1 MKLSVQVG
9 PYLLTIGFE
18 PFDFVRIKSC
28 GAWALFFGIGS
39 LGYWPWTHGFRIRL
53 GDWTESQALA
63 EGKYTIELC
72 LPGGPGKGIEGV
84 ITSDN
89 DLTAARNLYRHAA
102 VANPGRVV
110 LLCEGE
116 CILARSDRADTTPD

>member
-1 MKLSVQVG
+1 
-9 PYLLTIGFE
+9 
-18 PFDFVRIKSC
+18 
-28 GAWALFFGIGS
+28 LFFGIGS

-84 ITSDN
+84 ITSDD

>member
-72 LPGGPGKGIEGV
+72 LPDARLSTRHSTAEGLP
-84 ITSDN
+84 SGAYD
-89 DLTAARNLYRHAA
+89 D
-102 VANPGRVV
+102 G
-110 LLCEGE
+110 
-116 CILARSDRADTTPD
+116 